1 MIGGNKFATLRAAF
15 KLKDMAQAATTK
27 GLDVK
32 EAFAQMLDDPKVKLN
47 HKKSYRNR
55 MNTGKITLDKM
66 IELLKANGYKCIQ
79 DQIFIKG

>member
-1 MIGGNKFATLRAAF
+1 
-15 KLKDMAQAATTK
+15 MAQVGIQK

-32 EAFAQMLDDPKVKLN
+32 QAFAEMLNDPKVQLN

-55 MNTGKITLDKM
+55 LNNGKITLDKQ

-79 DQIFIKG
+79 DQVFIKE